1 MLQYESSIFF
11 ILQYESTLE
20 FYRKK
25 KKKTLKKGKYE
36 NNF

>member
-25 KKKTLKKGKYE
+25 KEENVKEGKI
-36 NNF
+36 